1 MQHNH
6 VEKILVLMKDL
17 LNESQNNEVYVKA
30 ISKARF
36 TSDWDKIMHKI
47 LQYYSYNLRYNYSTL
62 ILSERKKEFF

>member
-1 MQHNH
+1 MQHNQ
-6 VEKILVLMKDL
+6 VDKILVLMKDL
-17 LNESQNNEVYVKA
+17 LNEVYVKA

-36 TSDWDKIMHKI
+36 TSDWDKIMYKI